1 MPDRLWLDLLAGAG
15 LPRDLRV
22 QVNGRRLRL
31 AVDSGDRADA
41 VEVVEKA
48 ITEASEQYGVENPP
62 VPECEPDPEGRDL
75 YEADLAE
82 VVRRRHL
89 SLDRRA

>member
-31 AVDSGDRADA
+31 AVANWDRADA
-41 VEVVEKA
+41 VEAVEKA
-48 ITEASEQYGVENPP
+48 INEASEQYGVENPP
-62 VPECEPDPEGRDL
+62 APEGEPDPEGRDL
-75 YEADLAE
+75 YETDLAE

-89 SLDRRA
+89 SLNRRA

>member
-31 AVDSGDRADA
+31 AVDNWDRADA

-48 ITEASEQYGVENPP
+48 MTEASEQYGVENPP
-62 VPECEPDPEGRDL
+62 VPEGERDPEGRNL